1 MAGGEIGP
9 FDEAG
14 GAVAVADH
22 EAVGPRLQRLSDGK
36 IILVDEIV
44 TPDSSR
50 FWPTDKPFAW
60 KPQAV

>member
-1 MAGGEIGP
+1 MAGGEIVP

-22 EAVGPRLQRLSDGK
+22 EAVGLRLQRLSDGK
-36 IILVDEIV
+36 IILIDEV
-44 TPDSSR
+44 LTPDSSR